1 MVGEK
6 KKFINV
12 KLNEDMHQQLKMQ
25 SVKEKKSMHDIIID
39 LIAGYISRVEK
50 EIILEPLDEQDR
62 KDLEDGKDDIIN
74 GDYEPMDKV
83 FKELR
88 QG

>member
-1 MVGEK
+1 MAGEK

-12 KLNEDMHQQLKMQ
+12 KLDEDMHQKLKIQ
-25 SVKEKKSMHDIIID
+25 SVKDKKSMHDIIVE
-39 LIAGYISRVEK
+39 LIAGYISQGDK
-50 EIILEPLDEQDR
+50 EIVLEPLDEQDR
-62 KDLEDGKDDIIN
+62 KDLEEGKDDIASD
-74 GDYEPMDKV
+74 DYEPMDKV